1 MPVPWTPR
9 QGSLAKPAWGV
20 YRRAAIRLSATNLA
34 LPVSWVE
41 LGALALLYSAAGG
54 RLLKLAQRAK

>member
-1 MPVPWTPR
+1 
-9 QGSLAKPAWGV
+9 V